1 MGNCIQRGIMMIYIK
16 IDDNTFYD
24 DAIVLVRSFYP
35 RTEVTAY
42 KESDNSRNN
51 PKDNHKDSIEDDS
64 KYTSVDIIDTI
75 IDIKAPDVT

>member
-1 MGNCIQRGIMMIYIK
+1 MCAGSVFWGSCVQRGTMMIYIK

-42 KESDNSRNN
+42 KESDSSSDNQ
-51 PKDNHKDSIEDDS
+51 KDKL
-64 KYTSVDIIDTI
+64 KII
-75 IDIKAPDVT
+75 

>member
-1 MGNCIQRGIMMIYIK
+1 MIYIK

-42 KESDNSRNN
+42 KESDSSSDNQKDKLKNN
-51 PKDNHKDSIEDDS
+51 L
-64 KYTSVDIIDTI
+64 
-75 IDIKAPDVT
+75 

>member
-1 MGNCIQRGIMMIYIK
+1 MIYIK

-42 KESDNSRNN
+42 KGDDSNYNGMCHSDNNERIDNN
-51 PKDNHKDSIEDDS
+51 SSYINDNGM
-64 KYTSVDIIDTI
+64 
-75 IDIKAPDVT
+75 

>member
-1 MGNCIQRGIMMIYIK
+1 MIYIK

-42 KESDNSRNN
+42 KESDSSSDNQKDKLKNN
-51 PKDNHKDSIEDDS
+51 LKDNSKNDS
-64 KYTSVDIIDTI
+64 KDMSDDMVIEIMV
-75 IDIKAPDVT
+75 PDVTGVN